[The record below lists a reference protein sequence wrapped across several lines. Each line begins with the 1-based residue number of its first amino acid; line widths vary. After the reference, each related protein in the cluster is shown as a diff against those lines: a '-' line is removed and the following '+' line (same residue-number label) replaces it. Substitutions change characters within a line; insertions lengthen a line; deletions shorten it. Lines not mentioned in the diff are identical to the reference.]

1 MPAGAPAVHLAQSIK
16 ALKIKVD
23 TMVGGHGGVGTY
35 ADFLKAAVPPAS
47 SN

>member
-1 MPAGAPAVHLAQSIK
+1 MPAGAPATHLAQSIK
-16 ALKIKVD
+16 SLNLKVD
-23 TMVGGHGGVGTY
+23 SMVGGHGGVGSF